1 MSSETTTTTP
11 TFEFFEGNLSES
23 SAKPQVTVRK
33 GGLMVV
39 TRAAVDMLG
48 DEVSHVQLAFDA
60 KRRAVGIRA
69 ATDEAA
75 GAYRLRTQQKS
86 PARLVGGKRFFKH
99 HGLDTDKAA
108 TYEVQ
113 DFGNGIIGF
122 VLEAESVE
130 AETTEDTVS
139 QPTRRR
145 KTKAA

>member
-1 MSSETTTTTP
+1 MSSDTTTTTP

-75 GAYRLRTQQKS
+75 GVEGVVR
-86 PARLVGGKRFFKH
+86 
-99 HGLDTDKAA
+99 
-108 TYEVQ
+108 
-113 DFGNGIIGF
+113 IGR
-122 VLEAESVE
+122 E
-130 AETTEDTVS
+130 
-139 QPTRRR
+139 QPHRDRAPR
-145 KTKAA
+145 